1 MTRPGAARLR
11 ALALI
16 PLVVASMLLPVA
28 ATSAIAAPV
37 PTAVSAADTAI
48 PDPMDRGSYTPAVI
62 QETKLGLV
70 SLQEPNS
77 SGTAPGTGQ
86 AQSPENLQIRGQ
98 LFYPADRSEPSPVLV
113 LLHGNHGSCDAGQNS
128 ATASCT
134 AFKRNEA
141 GYAYLAE
148 NLATWGYTTFS
159 VSQDQMMMRQDNNK
173 GKGMHQ
179 RRLLIAGAL
188 DALSAANEPGGLAV
202 DANTTIGTTLVGKLD
217 MTRIGLM
224 GHSRGGDGVT
234 SFIDYNRTRT
244 DGPRYPLRG
253 VISLAPVDYERKAP
267 YGVPYMTILPWCDG
281 DVSNLQGARFFERG
295 QYINGDNAF
304 PLIQSSQQGAIHNWY
319 NTVWFADGSQDGG
332 TVVDAACGNSQ
343 PDSNTNVQPNNLRLS
358 GAASYSPKSYVLDN
372 SDTYNPLVNT
382 KISGDAARMGDQEKI
397 GLATMSAFFRRY
409 VGGEGAFEPYMTGE
423 LSTSDSHLQIPAS
436 ACPTSVS
443 ATRIECEEVV
453 STSYFPPA
461 SERVDLIRP
470 EVENP
475 LTLNALGGSLT
486 AQGFAYPYVDNGGV
500 SLPAVTANG
509 LDWCNPEPDHFAPT
523 QLGLTTQPTGA
534 KACPLPGKAAL
545 GGQNGTRENSPINHS
560 YGRQLAVAW
569 DASTPATL
577 TAEIPLTSKDMS
589 GLKALSM
596 GADVNFF
603 DTRNP
608 GSTRFDSNNQPLPVA
623 YSPASTTQD
632 FMIVLVDTEGNEA
645 KVNAADERWGN
656 ALHMSTGTATART
669 HIVLDQ
675 IRVPLSEFTAQGVD
689 IASLDRLELRF
700 GVDGTPT
707 SGSIQLADVR
717 FQEAATETPL
727 ILSDGTA
734 LNQGAGHGAPATGPN
749 PADYLFDYDNAPGEV
764 TLVDTTGNQAANT
777 TWVVDNDR
785 VECPNAN
792 FTSIQQA
799 VNFASPWDTIV
810 VCAGTYEESST
821 PINTTSGSPSQSGS
835 KNGLTITKP
844 LRIKGAGADK
854 VTIMPT
860 QTLTTLAGTA
870 PYLRDGGGNVI
881 TVSRQSLGSTDSN
894 ELFLDLS
901 GVTVSTGNVVAEA
914 GIAYFGAAG
923 RVSDS
928 VITAGTAGTL
938 GWGVVKTGVIV
949 GSGSK
954 GTVETELTVAD
965 SVVTGFTSGGILFD
979 GGRGTDGNATNTQR
993 SGIIQHGYVTNT
1005 VVTAPTGTVPEAGI
1019 KYTNGFDGFVKGSR
1033 ITGNNYGVLLTDAK
1047 TETAGALSLS
1057 GNVIT
1062 SNGFAVYNANAANTA
1077 VREGAPVTV
1086 SGSYLGAGDP
1096 VVGGP
1101 ADPSTGIEAI
1111 SGLDTTSSP
1120 TVIVTERAT
1129 ATIESVPTTV
1139 GAIDDANP
1147 TSALLE
1153 PAGGRV
1159 LVGETLTPLVRAK
1172 DDFAVSSVTLLANG
1186 TPVATELVSPYRF
1199 SWTAGETDR
1208 GTDVV
1213 LTAVVTDANG
1223 HQTASDPITVNVP
1236 RVDQVIE
1243 RVAGENRYATT
1254 AKISQAAYPSG
1265 ADVIYVANGEA
1276 FPDALSA
1283 GPAAAFEGGPLLLV
1297 RPTSVPA
1304 EISAEITR
1312 LNPSRIVVVGGT
1324 PSVSDAVYTT
1334 LAGLVAPD
1342 QIKRIAGVD
1351 RFETSRLIAE
1361 DTFGESGSASVYL
1374 ATGLKF
1380 PDALSAGAAAGAND
1394 APVILVRGTDTSL
1407 DDATGD
1413 LIESLDATRIRVLG
1427 DPASVTAELFDDI
1440 DNITPD
1446 TTRLAGPNRYET
1458 ARVINA
1464 DSFTTADH
1472 VLLATGGNFPD
1483 ALAGSAWAAKAGL
1496 PVFLVPTDC
1505 VPQGVIADI
1514 EALGATK
1521 VTLLGGIPSL
1531 SAAVEEFTACEA

>member
-1 MTRPGAARLR
+1 MTRSGFARLR

-28 ATSAIAAPV
+28 ATSASAAPV
-37 PTAVSAADTAI
+37 PTAITDVASGL

-70 SLQEPNS
+70 SLQEPS
-77 SGTAPGTGQ
+77 SSGSAPTSGTAQ
-86 AQSPENLQIRGQ
+86 APENLQIRGQ
-98 LFYPADRSEPSPVLV
+98 LYYPADRSEPSPVLV
-113 LLHGNHGSCDAGQNS
+113 LVHGNHGSCDSGQS
-128 ATASCT
+128 SSTATCAEY
-134 AFKRNEA
+134 KRNEA

-179 RRLLIAGAL
+179 RRLLIAATL
-188 DALSAANEPGGLAV
+188 DALSAANEPGGLPV
-202 DANTTIGTTLVGKLD
+202 DADTTIGTTLVGKLD

-295 QYINGDNAF
+295 QYVNGDNAF

-343 PDSNTNVQPNNLRLS
+343 PDTNNNVQPNNLRLS
-358 GAASYSPKSYVLDN
+358 GAASYDPKSYVVNN

-382 KISGDAARMGDQEKI
+382 KISGDAERMGDQEKV

-423 LSTSDSHLQIPAS
+423 LSNTDSHLQIPAS

-475 LTLNALGGSLT
+475 LTLNALGGSLEAT
-486 AQGFAYPYVDNGGV
+486 GFAYPYVDNGGV
-500 SLPAVTANG
+500 SLPAPTAG
-509 LDWCNPEPDHFAPT
+509 GVDWCNPEPDHFAPS

-569 DASTPATL
+569 EPTSTATL
-577 TAEIPLTSKDMS
+577 KAEIPLASKDMS

-632 FMIVLVDTEGNEA
+632 FMIVLVDTDGNEA

-675 IRVPLSEFTAQGVD
+675 IRVPLSEFSAQGVN

-717 FQEAATETPL
+717 FQEAAAEKPL

-734 LNQGAGHGAPATGPN
+734 LNQGAGHGAPATGPD
-749 PADYLFDYDNAPGEV
+749 PADYLFDYDNTPGEM
-764 TLVDTTGNQAANT
+764 TLVDTTGNPASNT

-792 FTSIQQA
+792 YTSIQEA
-799 VNFASPWDTIV
+799 INFASPWDTIV

-821 PINTTSGSPSQSGS
+821 PLNNTASPSQSGS

-881 TVSRQSLGSTDSN
+881 TVSRQSLGSTDTN
-894 ELFLDLS
+894 EMFLDLS
-901 GVTVSTGNVVAEA
+901 GVTVSTGNVAAEA

-938 GWGVVKTGVIV
+938 GWGVVKTGVIQ
-949 GSGSK
+949 GSGK
-954 GTVETELTVAD
+954 GTVQTELTVTD
-965 SVVTGFTSGGILFD
+965 SVVTGFASGGILFD
-979 GGRGTDGNATNTQR
+979 GGRGTDGNAANTQR

-1005 VVTAPTGTVPEAGI
+1005 VVTAPTGTTPEAGI

-1047 TETAGALSLS
+1047 TETADALTLS

-1101 ADPSTGIEAI
+1101 ADPANGIEAI

-1129 ATIESVPTTV
+1129 STIESVPTAA
-1139 GAIDDANP
+1139 GAITDAAP
-1147 TSALLE
+1147 TASLIE
-1153 PAGGRV
+1153 PGGGERV
-1159 LVGETLTPLVRAK
+1159 LVGESVTPLVRAK
-1172 DDFAVSSVTLLANG
+1172 DDFAVSSVTLLVNG
-1186 TPVATELVSPYRF
+1186 NPVDTGLVSPYRF
-1199 SWTAGETDR
+1199 SWTASEADR
-1208 GTDVV
+1208 GTEVV
-1213 LTAVVTDANG
+1213 FTALVTDANG
-1223 HQTASDPITVNVP
+1223 NQTTSDPITVNVP
-1236 RVDQVIE
+1236 RVDQVVD
-1243 RVAGENRYATT
+1243 RVAGANRFETA
-1254 AKISQAAYPSG
+1254 AKISQAAYPDG
-1265 ADVIYVANGEA
+1265 ADVVYVANGDV

-1297 RPTSVPA
+1297 RSTSLPA

-1312 LNPSRIVVVGGT
+1312 LDPSRIVVVGGI
-1324 PSVSDAVYTT
+1324 PSVNAAVYTE
-1334 LAGLVAPD
+1334 LSGFVEAD

-1351 RFETSRLIAE
+1351 RYETSRLIAE
-1361 DTFGESGSASVYL
+1361 DTFGEAGSTSAYL
-1374 ATGLKF
+1374 ATGAKF
-1380 PDALSAGAAAGAND
+1380 PDALSAGAAAGAAD
-1394 APVILVRGTDTSL
+1394 APVILIRGSEASL

-1413 LIESLDATRIRVLG
+1413 LLEDLGVTRIRVLG
-1427 DPASVTAELFDDI
+1427 DAASVTDSLYDDI

-1464 DSFTTADH
+1464 DSFTSADH
-1472 VLLATGGNFPD
+1472 VLLSTGSNFPD
-1483 ALAGSAWAAKAGL
+1483 ALAGSAWAAKNGL
-1496 PVFLVPTDC
+1496 PVFLVNTNC
-1505 VPQGVIADI
+1505 IPQGVLADI

-1531 SAAVEEFTACEA
+1531 STAVEEFTACEA